1 MRTRRAYLSA
11 LIALAAL
18 LPASAARAEG
28 MPQLDFNNP
37 LTTSQIVWGAIIF
50 VLFYVLLSRW
60 ALPQVASVLED
71 RDRSIAG
78 DLDAARAAKA
88 HADAAI
94 AEVDAAT
101 QRARAA
107 AQGAINE
114 AAEHAKAEADRRAA
128 EVNARLDTQLAEA
141 EARINAQRQAAMGA
155 LRQVATETA
164 VAMITRLT
172 GQPADPAVLE
182 TAVGSALAAR
192 GRS

>member
-1 MRTRRAYLSA
+1 VRTRRAYLPA

-18 LPASAARAEG
+18 LPVSAARAEG

-50 VLFYVLLSRW
+50 VLFYILLSRW
-60 ALPQVASVLED
+60 ALPQVTSVLED
-71 RDRSIAG
+71 RERSIAG

-101 QRARAA
+101 KRARAE
-107 AQGAINE
+107 AQASINE
-114 AAEHAKAEADRRAA
+114 AAERAKVEAERRAT
-128 EVNARLDTQLAEA
+128 EVNSRLDTQLAEA

-155 LRQVATETA
+155 LRQVATEA
-164 VAMITRLT
+164 AIAMITRLT
-172 GQPADPAVLE
+172 GQSADSAVLE
-182 TAVGSALAAR
+182 SAVGSALATR